1 MDSDHPE
8 TRPVMRKPEW
18 LRVKL
23 NAGRENQSVMQML
36 RQLHLNTVCEEAN
49 CPNSGECFGKKTAAF
64 MILGSNCTRNCGFC
78 TVGKG
83 PVCAPDPA
91 EPANISQAVA
101 RLGLRHVVITSV
113 TRDDMPDGGASHFA
127 AVIKALQEMPDA
139 QVPIIEVL
147 IPDFLGDAAALR
159 TVIDA
164 RPDIIN
170 HNVETIPRLYP
181 TVRPQ
186 AIYQRSLDLLRR
198 VKEQAPDNVTKSG
211 IMVGLGES
219 FDEVIDVLRDLRH
232 VGCELL
238 TIGQYLSPSRMHLP
252 VVDYIHPDVFA
263 DYQKQGEALGFKHVA
278 SGPLVRS
285 SYMAEQAFVEA
296 GFSK

>member
-1 MDSDHPE
+1 VDSDHPE

>member
-1 MDSDHPE
+1 MDSSNPDTH
-8 TRPVMRKPEW
+8 PVMRKPEW

-23 NAGRENQSVMQML
+23 NAGHENQLVMQML

-78 TVGKG
+78 TVSKG
-83 PVCAPDPA
+83 PVCEPDAA
-91 EPANISQAVA
+91 EPDNISRAVA
-101 RLGLRHVVITSV
+101 KLGLRHVVITSV
-113 TRDDMPDGGASHFA
+113 TRDDLPDGGAAHFA
-127 AVIKALQEMPDA
+127 AVIKTLKETLAGQA
-139 QVPIIEVL
+139 PIIEVL
-147 IPDFLGDAAALR
+147 IPDFLGDSSALQ

-164 RPDIIN
+164 QPDIIN
-170 HNVETIPRLYP
+170 HNIETIPRLYP

-186 AIYQRSLDLLRR
+186 AIYQRSLQLLQR
-198 VKEQAPDNVTKSG
+198 VKEQAPGIVTKSG
-211 IMVGLGES
+211 VMVGLGEQ
-219 FDEVIDVLRDLRH
+219 FDEMIDVFRDLRR

-238 TIGQYLSPSRMHLP
+238 TVGQYLSPSRMHLP
-252 VVDYIHPDVFA
+252 VVAYIHPDVFA
-263 DYQKQGEALGFKHVA
+263 DYKKRGEAMGFKHVA

-285 SYMAEQAFVEA
+285 SYMAEQAYVDA

>member
-1 MDSDHPE
+1 
-8 TRPVMRKPEW
+8 MRKPEW

-91 EPANISQAVA
+91 EPAHVSQAVA

-113 TRDDMPDGGASHFA
+113 TRDDLSDGGASHFA
-127 AVIKALQEMPDA
+127 AVIKSLREMPDG
-139 QVPIIEVL
+139 QVPVIEVL
-147 IPDFLGDAAALR
+147 IPDFQGDAAALQ

-170 HNVETIPRLYP
+170 HNIETIPRLYP

-198 VKEQAPDNVTKSG
+198 VKERAPDIVTKSG

-219 FDEVIDVLRDLRH
+219 FDEVLQVFRDLRR

-238 TIGQYLSPSRMHLP
+238 TVGQYLSPSRMHLP

-296 GFSK
+296 GLAK

>member
-1 MDSDHPE
+1 MDSGKPD

-64 MILGSNCTRNCGFC
+64 MILGNNCTRNCGFC
-78 TVGKG
+78 TVSKG
-83 PVCAPDPA
+83 PVCAPDA
-91 EPANISQAVA
+91 TEPAHVAQAVA
-101 RLGLRHVVITSV
+101 KLGLRHVVITSV
-113 TRDDMPDGGASHFA
+113 TRDDLPDGGAAHFA
-127 AVIKALQEMPDA
+127 AVIQALKETLAEQA
-139 QVPIIEVL
+139 PIIEVL
-147 IPDFLGDAAALR
+147 IPDFLGDPTALQ
-159 TVIDA
+159 TVMDA

-170 HNVETIPRLYP
+170 HNIETIPRLYP

-186 AIYQRSLDLLRR
+186 AIYQRSLQLLQR
-198 VKEQAPDNVTKSG
+198 VKEQAPGIVTKSG
-211 IMVGLGES
+211 IMVGLGEQ
-219 FDEVIDVLRDLRH
+219 FDEVIDVFRDLRR

-238 TIGQYLSPSRMHLP
+238 TIGQYLAPSRMHLP

-263 DYQKQGEALGFKHVA
+263 DYQRRGEAMGFRHVA

-285 SYMAEQAFVEA
+285 SYMAEQAYVDA
-296 GFSK
+296 GFTK